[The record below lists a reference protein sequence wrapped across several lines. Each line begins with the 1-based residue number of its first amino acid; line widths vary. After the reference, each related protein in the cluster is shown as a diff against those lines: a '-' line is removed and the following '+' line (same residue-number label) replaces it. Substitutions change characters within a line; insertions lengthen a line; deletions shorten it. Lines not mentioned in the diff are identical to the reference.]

1 LPDGSAVERKNPAPA
16 GFFFA
21 RPPVGFHAGITRP
34 SLPWLRSTSGTES
47 AVPPFHSFPS
57 LFVAPWQPGPR
68 LLLLLAC
75 AALALGGCQR
85 DDAPRPQPDVAATPG
100 PGTGA
105 ADDEGVPVRL
115 EDVIE
120 RDAKYII
127 GISYPSVANEH
138 PGLARAL
145 KDYTDRVRNDLMQAV
160 AGLGE
165 GEGPYDLSL
174 AFTEVAATDEVVA
187 IAADGS
193 SYTGGEHGTA
203 LVARFV
209 WLPGPGRMLT
219 AERLVASPAGWQAVS
234 GHVREQLHAALS
246 QGADASMPEPAERA
260 GRVREAGRLIEAG
273 TEPDATNFSHF
284 EPVLDGSGRISA
296 LRFVFPPE
304 QVGPYEAGTQSV
316 DVPAQVLAP
325 HVAAEYRGLFA
336 AG

>member
-1 LPDGSAVERKNPAPA
+1 M
-16 GFFFA
+16 
-21 RPPVGFHAGITRP
+21 
-34 SLPWLRSTSGTES
+34 
-47 AVPPFHSFPS
+47 PPFPSSHSTIQV
-57 LFVAPWQPGPR
+57 LRVPGPR

-75 AALALGGCQR
+75 VALAACQR
-85 DDAPRPQPDVAATPG
+85 DDAPRPGPDQPVAPRPATD
-100 PGTGA
+100 GA
-105 ADDEGVPVRL
+105 GDQAAPVRL
-115 EDVIE
+115 EDVID
-120 RDAKYII
+120 RDAKYIV

-145 KDYTDRVRNDLMQAV
+145 KAYADQARGALMQAV

-174 AFTEVAATDEVVA
+174 AFTEVVATDDLVA
-187 IAADGS
+187 VAADGS

-209 WLPGPGRMLT
+209 WLPGPGEMLA

-246 QGADASMPEPAERA
+246 QAADAGTPEPDERA

-273 TEPDATNFSHF
+273 TAPDAANFRHF
-284 EPVLDGSGRISA
+284 EPVLDGAGRISS

-304 QVGPYEAGTQSV
+304 QVASYEAGTQFV
-316 DVPAQVLAP
+316 EVPAAVLVP
-325 HVAAEYRGLFA
+325 HVSAEYRGLFA